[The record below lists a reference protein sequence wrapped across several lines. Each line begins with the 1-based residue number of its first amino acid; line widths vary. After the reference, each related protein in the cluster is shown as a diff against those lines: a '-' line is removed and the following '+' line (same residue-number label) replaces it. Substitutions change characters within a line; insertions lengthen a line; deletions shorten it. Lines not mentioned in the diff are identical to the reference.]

1 MNYIRKILIFS
12 SHCQSGRKKKDI
24 YLPVE
29 RLISQVPSIRE
40 TNTRCDRMKR
50 SVWFIQIKTNKKGIS
65 FWTIR
70 PFFGV
75 PATCNWQQ
83 WMRAQTH
90 SRRVSKQKV
99 IWDKRERDEAMIAY
113 SPIPSINSNYIRIT
127 ETRTF
132 NRKKKEKR
140 IVERQN
146 VTIEKR
152 YREIILLVSTHHDTN
167 FFVVRVIRV

>member
-1 MNYIRKILIFS
+1 MNYIHKILIFS

-132 NRKKKEKR
+132 NRKKKRKKNSRKTKR
-140 IVERQN
+140 HDWE
-146 VTIEKR
+146 T

-167 FFVVRVIRV
+167 FFVVRVIRI